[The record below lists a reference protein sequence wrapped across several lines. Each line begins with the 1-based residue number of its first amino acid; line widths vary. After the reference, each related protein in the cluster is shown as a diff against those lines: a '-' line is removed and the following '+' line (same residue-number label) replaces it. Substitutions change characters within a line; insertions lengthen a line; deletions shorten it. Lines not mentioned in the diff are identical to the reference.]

1 MYHIKRDKRSQ
12 ASAMEIGKGLM
23 QLLKTMPLSE
33 VTVSDIHRA
42 TGVSRMTFYRYF
54 DTPDDVLSFLCE
66 QQAKYLANYYE
77 THEVS
82 DIHELVKNAIRLSI
96 AGHELQEVLVYN
108 HRMDLLNEM
117 YAVHIGYIRDKIPA
131 LRDLDQITYDY
142 VRSLLYAAIT
152 NVFSTWVRRGKT
164 ETPEQLF
171 QYIKV
176 HGNIISHVFDTE
188 SEE

>member
-1 MYHIKRDKRSQ
+1 MYHIQGDIR
-12 ASAMEIGKGLM
+12 AHNSAKMIGKGLL
-23 QLLKTMPLSE
+23 QLLKTTPLNE

-42 TGVSRMTFYRYF
+42 TGVSRATFYRYF
-54 DTPDDVLSFLCE
+54 DTPEDVIIYLCE
-66 QQAKYLANYYE
+66 QQAKHLANYYE

-82 DIHELVKNAIRLSI
+82 DVHELVKNAIRLSI
-96 AGHELQEVLVYN
+96 ADHELQEVLVYN

-176 HGNIISHVFDTE
+176 HGNIISHVFDSE
-188 SEE
+188 SEV